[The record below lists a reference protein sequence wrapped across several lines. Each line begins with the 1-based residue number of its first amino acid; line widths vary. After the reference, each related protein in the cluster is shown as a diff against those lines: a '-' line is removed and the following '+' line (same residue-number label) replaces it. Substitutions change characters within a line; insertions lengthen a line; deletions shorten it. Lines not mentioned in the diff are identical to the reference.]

1 MYYIFETARVDL
13 KIKEAEMDVRKIMND
28 LVVWLISLAA
38 ALTVQLRSC
47 RQSVTHEYIRNVK
60 NTVV

>member
-1 MYYIFETARVDL
+1 
-13 KIKEAEMDVRKIMND
+13 MDVRKIMND

-38 ALTVQLRSC
+38 APTVQLRSC

-60 NTVV
+60 NYGCVKQKKTI